1 MCNVLKKE
9 LVANYIHNYPCST
22 IFHDASKEITVYK
35 NIFRFL
41 KSFNTNYIVI
51 RGMSSQYYYSNL
63 INN

>member
-35 NIFRFL
+35 KKKLFSKKL
-41 KSFNTNYIVI
+41 
-51 RGMSSQYYYSNL
+51 
-63 INN
+63 